1 MTPAI
6 DHARLRDG
14 RQASHIKFR
23 GPRRAAVR
31 KANLDGNL
39 QGVAPS
45 QRSSLSHQLPHRLSE
60 LNATGSQVQLDSRFP
75 HPPACPIFR
84 TCLALGP
91 LLREPETTGLAKG
104 LPCPMCQ

>member
-1 MTPAI
+1 MFRRAMGSTME
-6 DHARLRDG
+6 DNMRLRRVG
-14 RQASHIKFR
+14 RQESHIKFR

-60 LNATGSQVQLDSRFP
+60 LNATGSQVQLDGV
-75 HPPACPIFR
+75 PAF
-84 TCLALGP
+84 
-91 LLREPETTGLAKG
+91 
-104 LPCPMCQ
+104 